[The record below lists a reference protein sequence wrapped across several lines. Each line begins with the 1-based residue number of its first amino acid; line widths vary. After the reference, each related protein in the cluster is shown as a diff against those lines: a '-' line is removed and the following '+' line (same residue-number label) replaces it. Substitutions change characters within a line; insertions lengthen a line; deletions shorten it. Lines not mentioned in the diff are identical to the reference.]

1 MKAIRCDICGDEI
14 PVKDLFISNGKPLRF
29 CKKCKKGF
37 SDGLL
42 PVSANRRSEGLSLK
56 PDERSEDGLYQP
68 PEDESEGLYQPP
80 EDDSGGL
87 YEPEE

>member
-42 PVSANRRSEGLSLK
+42 PVSANRRSEGLSSK
-56 PDERSEDGLYQP
+56 SVESSEDGLYQP
-68 PEDESEGLYQPP
+68 PEGDQDGLYQSP
-80 EDDSGGL
+80 EDDPGGL
-87 YEPEE
+87 YDPDI